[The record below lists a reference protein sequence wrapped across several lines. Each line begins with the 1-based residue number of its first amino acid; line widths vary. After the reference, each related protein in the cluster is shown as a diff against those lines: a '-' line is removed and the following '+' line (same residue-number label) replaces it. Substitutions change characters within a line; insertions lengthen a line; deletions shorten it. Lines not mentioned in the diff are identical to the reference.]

1 MMSKTGVVNELH
13 KNARRNY
20 ERRTVLQVGIQN
32 LYQADLVEMIPYASV
47 NRGYKYI
54 LTVVDCFSK
63 RGFAFPI
70 KTKTA
75 KDVSLSLRKLFSKG
89 FVPKNIQTD
98 DGGEFFSKMTQNLFK
113 EFGIHHYSSYSVK
126 KASVVE
132 IFNKTLK
139 NRMWKIFSMQGN
151 YRWLKIL
158 PKIVSDYNNTNHSK
172 IKMRPIDVKKEHEKL
187 LLRTVYQ
194 KNQTIE
200 PIRTR
205 FKVGDVVRISRQK
218 ALFEKGFTPNW
229 STELFIISSIQP
241 GHPTTFLLKDYENK
255 KIRGS
260 FYEQEMQKTNFPDT
274 YLVEK
279 VIRKKGAKVLIKWLG
294 MASEHNSWID
304 KKELL

>member
-1 MMSKTGVVNELH
+1 MSKAGVVDELH

-20 ERRTVLQVGIQN
+20 ERRTILQVGIQN
-32 LYQADLVEMIPYASV
+32 LYQADLVEMIPYARV
-47 NRGYKYI
+47 NRQYKYI

-75 KDVSLSLRKLFSKG
+75 KDVSEALRKLFSQG
-89 FVPKNIQTD
+89 FVPRNLQTD
-98 DGGEFFSKMTQNLFK
+98 DGGEFFSKTTQNLFK
-113 EFGIHHYSSYSVK
+113 EFHIRHYSSYSIK

-132 IFNKTLK
+132 RFNRSVRA
-139 NRMWKIFSMQGN
+139 RMWKLFSMQGN
-151 YRWLKIL
+151 YKWLKIL
-158 PKIVSDYNNTNHSK
+158 PKIVDDYNNTLHSK

-205 FKVGDVVRISRQK
+205 FKIGDVVRISRQK

-229 STELFIISSIQP
+229 STELFTITSILP
-241 GHPTTFLLKDYENK
+241 GNPTTFLLKDYENK

-260 FYEQEMQKTNFPDT
+260 FYEQEIQKTKFPET

-279 VIRKKGAKVLIKWLG
+279 IIRKKGAKVLVKWFG
-294 MASEHNSWID
+294 MGPEHNGWID
-304 KKELL
+304 KKDLL